1 MAISAPGAEQQ
12 PSMTG
17 RLAPA
22 MRLLAKD
29 RGLWIVLGIGLL
41 LRLIVMVSYTPAVF
55 NYYGGDEARYMRLS
69 AAGVQQL
76 FGDVAMPAGYP
87 AFLAGIR
94 GISSWLPL
102 TTFLQHLIGLGAAAL
117 LYFAVRRT
125 GAPRWAALL
134 PAIIL
139 AISGDQIYLEH
150 ALLTEALWVPLLA
163 LGLFAAIASLTAPR
177 PGRWLVAAGAIL
189 MLSALVR
196 NVSLVMPLVV
206 AIWAWFALAGPLR
219 SRLLNAVWVIAPAV
233 ALLVLYL
240 VVAGFGDGGRNGL
253 FEDQGL
259 ALYGRVAQ
267 FADCSQFT
275 PPKGT
280 EVLCVTTPEDEREG
294 PFYWTFSPESPL
306 REKFHFDI
314 NDEHEQ
320 EMLSEFGKD
329 AIIHQPRAYARAVLS
344 DLVRFFAPEVGE
356 VRAQDGVVP
365 RQMSFGSNV
374 GVNQA
379 WTPREMAEDVKERYS
394 GVGSGEASHFV
405 RNFLGSFQAVFR
417 VVGIILLALIL
428 LNVVGVIWSR
438 GKERAA
444 AILFFVVAAYLLVIA
459 PATSSYDARYAIP
472 PADFFAAGAAFGLVV
487 LVRWAGR
494 RGGGSI
500 DQPVTPTAA
509 RN

>member
-1 MAISAPGAEQQ
+1 
-12 PSMTG
+12 
-17 RLAPA
+17 
-22 MRLLAKD
+22 MRSLSKE
-29 RGLWIVLGIGLL
+29 RGLLIVLAIGLL
-41 LRLIVMVSYTPAVF
+41 LRLIVMVFYTPAVF

-69 AAGVQQL
+69 AAGVVQL

-102 TTFLQHLIGLGAAAL
+102 TTFIQHLLGLAAAAL
-117 LYFAVRRT
+117 LYFAVRRA
-125 GAPRWAALL
+125 GAPRWAALM
-134 PAIIL
+134 PAIVL
-139 AISGDQIYLEH
+139 AISGDQIYIEH
-150 ALLTEALWVPLLA
+150 AILTEALWIPLLA
-163 LGLFAAIASLTAPR
+163 LGMFAAIASLEAPR
-177 PGRWLVAAGAIL
+177 PGYWLVASGAIL

-196 NVSLVMPLVV
+196 NVSLVMPVVV
-206 AIWAWFALAGPLR
+206 AIWIWFALAGPLKT
-219 SRLLNAVWVIAPAV
+219 RLLNVARIIAPA
-233 ALLVLYL
+233 ALLLVAYL
-240 VVAGFGDGGRNGL
+240 VVAGLGDGGRNGL

-306 REKFHFDI
+306 RAKFNFDI
-314 NDEHEQ
+314 NNQHEQ
-320 EMLSEFGKD
+320 ELLSEFGKD
-329 AIIHQPRAYARAVLS
+329 AIVHQPRAYARAVLS

-356 VRAQDGVVP
+356 VREQDGVVP

-379 WTPREMAEDVKERYS
+379 WTPREMAADVKERYS
-394 GVGSGEASHFV
+394 GVGSGEVSHSV
-405 RNFLGSFQAVFR
+405 RNVLGSYQAVFR
-417 VVGIILLALIL
+417 VDGILLLALIV
-428 LNVVGVIWSR
+428 LNAVGVVWSR

-444 AILFFVVAAYLLVIA
+444 AILFFVVAAYLLLIA

-487 LVRWAGR
+487 VARWAR
-494 RGGGSI
+494 RRSDGASGQS
-500 DQPVTPTAA
+500 PAPTAP